1 MASNS
6 SKSARLLSGIEGVS
20 DRALSRILAVLKKN
34 PAALS
39 QPSSRQFL
47 NKQALAAAREIGTVK
62 HTIALTKGR
71 PIEWEVLAL
80 QDLLPYLCNA
90 CPPFCKLLGKCTLSL
105 ALTGM
110 LFYTVMV

>member
-1 MASNS
+1 MASSS
-6 SKSARLLSGIEGVS
+6 SKTARLLSGIEGVS
-20 DRALSRILAVLKKN
+20 DRALSRTLAALKKN

-39 QPSSRQFL
+39 QPSSRPFL
-47 NKQALAAAREIGTVK
+47 NKQALAAAREVGTVK

-90 CPPFCKLLGKCTLSL
+90 CPPL
-105 ALTGM
+105 
-110 LFYTVMV
+110 